1 MGVFGAVFGRRGVAG
16 FSRPVLGASRGV
28 IGIKVAMFLRP
39 VREVFLA
46 RRCAGLGCSTA
57 REAGCGGGFAL
68 HEAFQGCVAGVSEP
82 HVVQFPPLGGGEA
95 ATHSGV
101 VPKVQT
107 TSAKNGE
114 NGVLWARWTT
124 FWAHRCLARCTC
136 SRVSP
141 LFRVSTRYVTRQPA
155 IWSEGGG
162 CPRSHERAD
171 VRMKGPR
178 PPPIGL
184 TCV

>member
-1 MGVFGAVFGRRGVAG
+1 
-16 FSRPVLGASRGV
+16 
-28 IGIKVAMFLRP
+28 MFVSTCVGLKPLSP
-39 VREVFLA
+39 VRASKVRQLKPLSPLRGRNGCLWCSFRTQRCRRFHWSHVGGEQRRHRYQSRHVSASCVRSISRQPPLHRSWMQRGA
-46 RRCAGLGCSTA
+46 RRTVS
-57 REAGCGGGFAL
+57 GGGFAL

-107 TSAKNGE
+107 TSAKNAE
-114 NGVLWARWTT
+114 NGVSWARWTT

-141 LFRVSTRYVTRQPA
+141 LF
-155 IWSEGGG
+155 
-162 CPRSHERAD
+162 
-171 VRMKGPR
+171 
-178 PPPIGL
+178 
-184 TCV
+184 